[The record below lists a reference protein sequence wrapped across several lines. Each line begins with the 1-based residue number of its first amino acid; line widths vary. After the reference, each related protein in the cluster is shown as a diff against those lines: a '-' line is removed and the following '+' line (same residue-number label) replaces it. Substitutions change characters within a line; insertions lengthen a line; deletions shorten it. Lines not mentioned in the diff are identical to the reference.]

1 METTVLFG
9 EIAAVLTAVCWSF
22 GSLLFTAAGRR
33 IGSVAV
39 NQIRLWFALG
49 LLLLIHFFVFGVPFP
64 VDAGKSAFFWLGLSG
79 FVGYVLGDSMLF
91 ESFVLIGARLAM
103 LLMTLVPIFSSILG
117 YFFLGESMN
126 SVEIFAVFV
135 TVAAIGW
142 VVAEP
147 KAEDAKPHPHY
158 VLGVLMGVGGAMG
171 QALGL
176 LFAKNGLTGGFSPIS
191 ANLIR
196 VFVAAMAIG
205 LISVFRG
212 KFSGYFRG
220 LKQRSVLAQLLGAS
234 FLGPVLGVVLS
245 LAAIAYTRIGIAS
258 TLMSLS
264 PLFLIPL
271 SGIFFKE
278 HISIRAIAGTVI
290 AFAASALL
298 FFY

>member
-1 METTVLFG
+1 MEKTALFG

-33 IGSVAV
+33 IGSNAV

-49 LLLLIHFFVFGVPFP
+49 FLLIIHFLVFGIPFP
-64 VDAGKSAFFWLGLSG
+64 IHAGNPAFFWLGLSG

-91 ESFVLIGARLAM
+91 ESFLLIGPRLAM

-126 SVEIFAVFV
+126 GMEMLAVAG
-135 TVAAIGW
+135 TVGAIAW
-142 VVAEP
+142 VVTEP
-147 KAEDAKPHPHY
+147 KPRNGEVHPHY
-158 VLGVLMGVGGAMG
+158 ALGVLMGAGGALG

-176 LFAKNGLTGGFSPIS
+176 LFAKNGLAGGLSPIS

-196 VFVAAMAIG
+196 VFVAAVAIG

-212 KFSGYFRG
+212 RLLSHFKK
-220 LKQRSVLAQLLGAS
+220 LKVRPVLAQLLGAA
-234 FLGPVLGVVLS
+234 FMGPVLGVVLS

-271 SGIFFKE
+271 SRLFFKE
-278 HISIRAIAGTVI
+278 HISARAIVGTAV
-290 AFAASALL
+290 AFTASALL

>member
-1 METTVLFG
+1 METTALFG

-39 NQIRLWFALG
+39 NQIRLWFAL
-49 LLLLIHFFVFGVPFP
+49 LFLLIIHFLVFGSPFP
-64 VDAGKSAFFWLGLSG
+64 VHAGNAAFFWLGLSG
-79 FVGYVLGDSMLF
+79 FIGYVLGDSMLF
-91 ESFVLIGARLAM
+91 ESFVLIGARIAM

-117 YFFLGESMN
+117 YLFLGESL
-126 SVEIFAVFV
+126 SFVEVGAVVV
-135 TVAAIGW
+135 TVGAIGW

-147 KAEDAKPHPHY
+147 KREESTEHPHY
-158 VLGVLMGVGGAMG
+158 TIGVLMGIGGALG

-176 LFAKNGLTGGFSPIS
+176 LFAKNGLAGGFSPIS

-196 VFVAAMAIG
+196 VSVAAIAIG
-205 LISVFRG
+205 IISIFRG
-212 KFSGYFRG
+212 RFIGYFRG
-220 LKQRSVLAQLLGAS
+220 LKQRPVLVQLMGAS

-245 LAAIAYTRIGIAS
+245 LAAIAYTKIGIAS

-271 SGIFFKE
+271 SRLFFRE
-278 HISIRAIAGTVI
+278 HVSLRAIIGTGI
-290 AFAASALL
+290 AFGASAIL

>member
-1 METTVLFG
+1 METTALFG
-9 EIAAVLTAVCWSF
+9 QIAAVLTAIFWSF

-49 LLLLIHFFVFGVPFP
+49 LLLIVHFLIFGIPFP
-64 VDAGKSAFFWLGLSG
+64 VHAGNSAFFWLGLSG
-79 FVGYVLGDSMLF
+79 FVGFVLGDAFLF
-91 ESFVLIGARLAM
+91 ESFVLIGPRLAM

-126 SVEIFAVFV
+126 GVEILAMIG
-135 TVAAIGW
+135 TVGAIAW

-147 KAEDAKPHPHY
+147 KTENGEVHSHY
-158 VLGVLMGVGGAMG
+158 ALGVLLGVGGAMG
-171 QALGL
+171 QAVGL
-176 LFAKNGLTGGFSPIS
+176 LFAKNGLAGGLSPIS
-191 ANLIR
+191 ATLIR
-196 VFVAAMAIG
+196 VFVAAVVIG

-212 KFSGYFRG
+212 RFRSYFKS
-220 LKQRSVLAQLLGAS
+220 LKQRPVLAQLLVAS
-234 FLGPVLGVVLS
+234 FLGPVLGVALS

-271 SGIFFKE
+271 SSLFFKE
-278 HISIRAIAGTVI
+278 HISVRAIVGTVV

>member
-1 METTVLFG
+1 METTALFG
-9 EIAAVLTAVCWSF
+9 QIAAVLTAICWSF
-22 GSLLFTAAGRR
+22 GSMLFTAAGRR
-33 IGSVAV
+33 IGSIAV

-49 LLLLIHFFVFGVPFP
+49 LLLIIHFLVFGIPFP
-64 VDAGKSAFFWLGLSG
+64 VHAGNSAFFWLGLSG
-79 FVGYVLGDSMLF
+79 FVGYVLGDAMLF
-91 ESFVLIGARLAM
+91 ESFVLIGPRLAM

-117 YFFLGESMN
+117 YFFLGESLN
-126 SVEIFAVFV
+126 GIEILAVMA

-147 KAEDAKPHPHY
+147 KPQNAEVHPHY
-158 VLGVLMGVGGAMG
+158 MLGVLMGVGGAMG

-176 LFAKNGLTGGFSPIS
+176 LFAKNGLAGGLSPIS

-196 VFVAAMAIG
+196 VSVAAVVIG
-205 LISVFRG
+205 LISVLRG
-212 KFSGYFRG
+212 RFLNYFKG
-220 LKQRSVLAQLLGAS
+220 LKERPVLVQLLGAS

-271 SGIFFKE
+271 SRLFFKE
-278 HISIRAIAGTVI
+278 HVSARAIAGTVI

>member
-1 METTVLFG
+1 METTALFG

-22 GSLLFTAAGRR
+22 GSLLFTSAGRR

-39 NQIRLWFALG
+39 NQIRLWFALAF
-49 LLLLIHFFVFGVPFP
+49 LLIIHFIVFGIPFP
-64 VDAGKSAFFWLGLSG
+64 VHAGNPAFFWLGLSG
-79 FVGYVLGDSMLF
+79 FVGYVLGDAMLF
-91 ESFVLIGARLAM
+91 ESFVLIGPRLAM

-117 YFFLGESMN
+117 YFFLGESLN
-126 SVEIFAVFV
+126 AVEIIAVLG
-135 TVAAIGW
+135 TVGAIGW

-147 KAEDAKPHPHY
+147 KPENSTPHPHY
-158 VLGVLMGVGGAMG
+158 AMGVLMGVGGAMG

-176 LFAKNGLTGGFSPIS
+176 LFAKNGLAGGLSPIS

-196 VFVAAMAIG
+196 VSAAAIVIG
-205 LISVFRG
+205 LISAFRG
-212 KFSGYFRG
+212 KLMGYFRR
-220 LKQRSVLAQLLGAS
+220 LKQRPVLVQLLGAS

-271 SGIFFKE
+271 SCLFFKE
-278 HISIRAIAGTVI
+278 RVSPRAIIGTAV
-290 AFAASALL
+290 AFVTSALL